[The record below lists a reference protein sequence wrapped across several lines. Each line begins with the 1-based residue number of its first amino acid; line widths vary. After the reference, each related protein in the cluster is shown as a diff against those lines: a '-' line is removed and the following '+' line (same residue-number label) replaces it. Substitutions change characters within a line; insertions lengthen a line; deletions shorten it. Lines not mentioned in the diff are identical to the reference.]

1 MSGKMFDSDVFRP
14 ESIDAETAET
24 NKLVVELVANAPT
37 NLEMTPQQARDL
49 RESGNSWMGPIKRI
63 EEAEDRI
70 IYSLDLAIPVRVYL
84 PDTINGVFLHL
95 HGGGFVLMRPFY
107 FDEALLDMATK
118 CNLAV
123 VSVDYRL
130 APENPYPA
138 GPDDCE
144 AAAVWLAENAQKE
157 FGSKRLII
165 GGESAG
171 ATLSAVTLVRM
182 RDKHHFTGFA
192 GANLVFGSYDL
203 SMTPSQRNWGEK
215 NLIIS
220 TPILD
225 WYYSHYVPMEKRRD
239 PDVSPIYAN
248 LSDLP
253 PALFTVGTL
262 DPLLDD
268 SLFMH
273 ARWMAAGNES
283 EIAIYPGGVHGF
295 NVFPTKLAR
304 QASDKIYDFLLNT

>member
-1 MSGKMFDSDVFRP
+1 
-14 ESIDAETAET
+14 
-24 NKLVVELVANAPT
+24 
-37 NLEMTPQQARDL
+37 
-49 RESGNSWMGPIKRI
+49 
-63 EEAEDRI
+63 
-70 IYSLDLAIPVRVYL
+70 
-84 PDTINGVFLHL
+84 
-95 HGGGFVLMRPFY
+95 
-107 FDEALLDMATK
+107 MAKK

-144 AAAVWLAENAQKE
+144 AAAVWIAENAQKE

-203 SMTPSQRNWGEK
+203 SMTPSQLNWGEK

-225 WYYSHYVPMEKRRD
+225 WYYSHYVPMGKRRD

-273 ARWMAAGNES
+273 ARWIAAGNES
-283 EIAIYPGGVHGF
+283 KIAIYPGGVHGF
-295 NVFPTKLAR
+295 NVFPTNLAR
-304 QASDKIYDFLLNT
+304 QARDKIYDFLLNT